1 MTGGGR
7 EIRIIVKEKDENST
21 LWKHRQR
28 NEKFE
33 FTQKKKNSWDK
44 IFSGKNLTAD
54 VNYFGQ
60 LGQLF
65 DEATQ
70 FVCT

>member
-21 LWKHRQR
+21 LWKNRQR

-33 FTQKKKNSWDK
+33 FTQKKRILGTKFFQEK
-44 IFSGKNLTAD
+44 I
-54 VNYFGQ
+54 
-60 LGQLF
+60 
-65 DEATQ
+65 
-70 FVCT
+70 